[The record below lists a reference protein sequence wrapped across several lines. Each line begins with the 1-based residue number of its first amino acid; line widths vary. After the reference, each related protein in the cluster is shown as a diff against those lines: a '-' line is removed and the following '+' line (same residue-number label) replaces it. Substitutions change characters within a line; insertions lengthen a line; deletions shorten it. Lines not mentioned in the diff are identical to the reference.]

1 MEIDNKPHYF
11 GINDKGYG
19 CIFDTMEE
27 LEAAGYTFCKEVYKQ
42 RIVTMSNS
50 EMDKIPKLTAKVPR
64 FDIKVNPVTIV
75 KP

>member
-1 MEIDNKPHYF
+1 MEMDNKPHYF

-19 CIFDTMEE
+19 RIFDTMEE

-42 RIVTMSNS
+42 RVVTMAKS
-50 EMDKIPKLTAKVPR
+50 EMDKIPKLTAKPPKFNISFEPR
-64 FDIKVNPVTIV
+64 TIV